1 MVCFLESI
9 HSIYYICIYNAQT
22 RRDMGLELFRS
33 QLLLESSL
41 CDKIIGGAID
51 MITTE
56 R

>member
-1 MVCFLESI
+1 MVCLLEFTI
-9 HSIYYICIYNAQT
+9 LDIICIDNAQT

-41 CDKIIGGAID
+41 CDKIIGGSID

>member
-1 MVCFLESI
+1 MVCFLEFI
-9 HSIYYICIYNAQT
+9 ILDIICIYTAQT

-41 CDKIIGGAID
+41 CDKIIEGAID